1 MKIEIFGAGALGS
14 LIGAFLV
21 KAGFDVVFVA
31 RGKQLEALKRK
42 LIISGI
48 IEEEFDVYA
57 TDEPEDVDLVFL
69 TVKAYDTEAAAK
81 ILKET
86 DFKAICSLQNGV
98 GNEEILMKYF
108 ENVVGGVVTYGA
120 NLIEYGHVMFAGEGE
135 IHLGDFRGNYAGK
148 FCEVQESGS
157 KRPCCR

>member
-57 TDEPEDVDLVFL
+57 TKLLP
-69 TVKAYDTEAAAK
+69 
-81 ILKET
+81 
-86 DFKAICSLQNGV
+86 
-98 GNEEILMKYF
+98 
-108 ENVVGGVVTYGA
+108 
-120 NLIEYGHVMFAGEGE
+120 
-135 IHLGDFRGNYAGK
+135 
-148 FCEVQESGS
+148 
-157 KRPCCR
+157 